1 LHWVIEPGFFSSQPV
16 HTALIVGGVTAVV
29 SAIVGVF
36 TIMRGQSFAGHA
48 FTEVAAA
55 GGSAAFLFGLSP
67 LAGFLS
73 GVLIGGGSMEAVG
86 VQRVRGR
93 DLGTGIVLGA
103 ATGLTALFLYLD
115 STTGATTGAAQTILF
130 GSIFTIDPSTVP
142 AVVICSLVAVG
153 LIAVLYRPLLL
164 ASTSGDLAAARGVQV
179 RLVSLCFML
188 ALALAVALS
197 SLAIGAIL
205 STTLLIGPA
214 AAAIRLTRR
223 LGTAMIVAVV
233 IGVGSTWVGVLLSY
247 DSFDWG
253 ADHAGFPVSSFIV
266 LITFA
271 VYLLAGSPPV
281 RAATG
286 RRRSGRSDV
295 R

>member
-1 LHWVIEPGFFSSQPV
+1 
-16 HTALIVGGVTAVV
+16 
-29 SAIVGVF
+29 
-36 TIMRGQSFAGHA
+36 
-48 FTEVAAA
+48 
-55 GGSAAFLFGLSP
+55 
-67 LAGFLS
+67 
-73 GVLIGGGSMEAVG
+73 
-86 VQRVRGR
+86 
-93 DLGTGIVLGA
+93 
-103 ATGLTALFLYLD
+103 
-115 STTGATTGAAQTILF
+115 
-130 GSIFTIDPSTVP
+130 
-142 AVVICSLVAVG
+142 
-153 LIAVLYRPLLL
+153 
-164 ASTSGDLAAARGVQV
+164 
-179 RLVSLCFML
+179 ML